1 MGEEFAYRYGENLE
15 VYFARRKDGAPIFNL
30 PRRLIKQMFI
40 EFNYETGYPIKM
52 NTLEK
57 AVHFS
62 KDHLYAFID
71 PKEREYPESL
81 ERFMFLGQEN
91 YIEQENRI
99 KEEPKGISKILLKI
113 TRRK

>member
-1 MGEEFAYRYGENLE
+1 MGEEFTYRYDENLE
-15 VYFARRKDGAPIFNL
+15 VYFARRKDGTPICRL
-30 PRRLIKQMFI
+30 PQGLIKQMFI

-62 KDHLYAFID
+62 KDRLYAFVD
-71 PKEREYPESL
+71 PKEREYPEPL

-113 TRRK
+113 KRRK

>member
-1 MGEEFAYRYGENLE
+1 MGEEFTYHYDENLE
-15 VYFARRKDGAPIFNL
+15 VYFARRKDGTPIYHL
-30 PRRLIKQMFI
+30 PQGLIKQMFI

-52 NTLEK
+52 NAIEK

-62 KDHLYAFID
+62 KDRLSAFID
-71 PKEREYPESL
+71 PKEREYPEPL

-99 KEEPKGISKILLKI
+99 KEEPTGISKILLKI
-113 TRRK
+113 KRRK